1 MTFISNSQQFIFVH
15 LHKCGGTS
23 VERALGDRLMWNDVM
38 LGSSPYGEQLQQLY
52 KPKFGLDKHSSAADI
67 KALVGDELWD
77 SYFTFATVR
86 HPFDRIVSYYSYI
99 KTFYINFYRGSVI
112 RLMYQLDQMNLVT
125 PAMTKVPKLYDSF
138 RWPGVIAGLKS
149 RSISEFIH
157 LDECWASN
165 GTIPQ
170 FYRLSDSAGTAL
182 IVDYVSRLEDLNDN
196 WAYICEKTGTSRPLP
211 RANKSKR
218 KYKDWRKYF
227 SLEDINFLEEKYKAD
242 LARFDY
248 TI

>member
-1 MTFISNSQQFIFVH
+1 MTFISNNQNFVFVH

-23 VERALGDRLMWNDVM
+23 VERALCNRMAWNDIV
-38 LGSSPYGEQLQQLY
+38 LGSSPYGEKLQQIY
-52 KPKFGLDKHSSAADI
+52 KPAFGLDKHSSAADI
-67 KALVGDELWD
+67 KAVIGDDVWD

-99 KTFYINFYRGSVI
+99 KTFYVNLYRGSVI
-112 RLMYQLDQMNLVT
+112 KMMYRLDQLNLVS
-125 PAMTKVPKLYDSF
+125 PAMTRVPKLYDAF
-138 RWPGVIAGLKS
+138 RWPGVIAGIKS
-149 RSISEFIH
+149 QSIAEFIR

-170 FYRLSDSAGTAL
+170 FYRLSDKAGSGL
-182 IVDYVSRLEDLNDN
+182 IVDYVSRLEDLDDN
-196 WAYICEKTGTSRPLP
+196 WAYICEKTGISQPLT
-211 RANKSKR
+211 RVNKSKR

-227 SLEDINFLEEKYKAD
+227 SLEDINFLEEKYRID
-242 LARFDY
+242 LLEFGY